1 MNKHKLSIQEDED
14 GELFFEIPPQI
25 LAQLNWQEGDN
36 IEFIEHSEGL
46 MLRKNETNKIN
57 YASDIKIKKYDLEV
71 IRILAALDGIE
82 EGWGGSLLTDASM
95 ISDFCL
101 TATEIK
107 NLSKQLR
114 VPISEDDLFV
124 DVAARMSVR

>member
-1 MNKHKLSIQEDED
+1 MKRI
-14 GELFFEIPPQI
+14 EI
-25 LAQLNWQEGDN
+25 ARNN
-36 IEFIEHSEGL
+36 
-46 MLRKNETNKIN
+46 
-57 YASDIKIKKYDLEV
+57 KIKKYDLEM
-71 IRILAALDGIE
+71 IRILSALDGIE

-114 VPISEDDLFV
+114 VPITEDDLFV
-124 DVAARMSVR
+124 DIAARMSLK